1 VLPETDGARF
11 AITGLYS
18 TQHAVILRAL
28 AWGWHATRTP
38 FPQTAEPYSWTA
50 LDDGGR
56 WHVAR
61 QVNAPIGGIS
71 GHGYTDIA
79 LIPGTLHQLVRL
91 RGHHGHLRLR
101 QPADAEA
108 RAAQQVRRRDDRGQ
122 RPLRPVP
129 VLQEPRAPKDEPGAG
144 PLS

>member
-1 VLPETDGARF
+1 MLPETDGARF

-18 TQHAVILRAL
+18 TEHAVILRAL

-38 FPQTAEPYSWTA
+38 FPRAAERYSWSA

-79 LIPGTLHQLVRL
+79 LIPPLH
-91 RGHHGHLRLR
+91 
-101 QPADAEA
+101 PAATSIDVILTGPTA
-108 RAAQQVRRRDDRGQ
+108 RASATI
-122 RPLRPVP
+122 PLTW
-129 VLQEPRAPKDEPGAG
+129 Q
-144 PLS
+144 PLG